1 MKIFFFSPPH
11 FCCFAVTLVTKC
23 VALHRKCD
31 KKKQKSQETTQAS
44 LTETQEIA
52 RKTQKLCTKVTELQE
67 EKMAASMQWE
77 KEKAALIESIKQAK
91 R

>member
-1 MKIFFFSPPH
+1 MTF
-11 FCCFAVTLVTKC
+11 VTKC

-31 KKKQKSQETTQAS
+31 KKKQESQERMQAT
-44 LTETQEIA
+44 LTERQEIEQ
-52 RKTQKLCTKVTELQE
+52 KTRKLCTKVTELQE
-67 EKMAASMQWE
+67 ERMAASMQWE